1 METQL
6 TAEDV
11 KQMRLERRDAEIV
24 QAHTDGRL
32 DELLGVSSATTALH
46 EKVRGTEQ
54 LTRAD
59 VKALYA
65 LREYESIV
73 EADASG
79 RITYEMDQS

>member
-11 KQMRLERRDAEIV
+11 RQMRLERRDAEIV
-24 QAHTDGRL
+24 TAHNEGRL
-32 DELLGVSSATTALH
+32 DELLGVSSATTALY

-54 LTRAD
+54 LTKQD

-65 LREYESIV
+65 LREFSTIV
-73 EADASG
+73 AADAAG
-79 RITYEMDQS
+79 RINYEEKE